1 MYTNTKGIT
10 RFSPI
15 ADTRHEEI
23 LAIIHYYHLPMP
35 PIYSWPRGFRVGT
48 HCWASRQWCGSVENG
63 FREVYEIDSSLV
75 EEAAN
80 YIPSARQFLQEKV

>member
-35 PIYSWPRGFRVGT
+35 PIYLGRVAFVLVHIVGL
-48 HCWASRQWCGSVENG
+48 HANG
-63 FREVYEIDSSLV
+63 VV
-75 EEAAN
+75 A
-80 YIPSARQFLQEKV
+80 